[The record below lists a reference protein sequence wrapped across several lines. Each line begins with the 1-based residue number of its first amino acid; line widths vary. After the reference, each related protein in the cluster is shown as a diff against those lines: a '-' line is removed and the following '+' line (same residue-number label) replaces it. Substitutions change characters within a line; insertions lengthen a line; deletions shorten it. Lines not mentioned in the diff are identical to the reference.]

1 MHRLWRPAVG
11 GNLGSRIVGSNLNR
25 LRLAITGEPRNR
37 TEHVMKPRWLF
48 LGPVFAAAL
57 LIGKLTAAP
66 DPNYHIF
73 LLFGQSNMT
82 GGGATNPVV
91 AKECDTTSRV
101 KVMAYMNCGGSSPE
115 CKYPLGRTAD
125 KWYTAFPP
133 LHDCNEGIC
142 PGDFFAKTLLDSV
155 RSDIT
160 IGLIPCALAGV
171 ALNVFLPTG
180 PNAGI
185 GPPKGKNAYDW
196 MIARCKLAQQVGVIK
211 GILLHQGESGSGSG
225 TAWDAMAIQ
234 IFDNIKKD
242 LSLDAN
248 TPVIVGE
255 LRSDATDPMQNNTNF
270 NKLVDGLPAK
280 YPHCA
285 VASSS
290 GLVGNGHDVWHFTP
304 AGFQEFGTRYAKGYL
319 SLANETYE
327 PRKGTVS
334 IDKSKLLM
342 GPAAAGM
349 NSADGELK
357 IISLDGRILDIIK
370 TQSGKSSGEPKQDI
384 RLNID
389 AR

>member
-1 MHRLWRPAVG
+1 MKLASFFPGAIVIAVT
-11 GNLGSRIVGSNLNR
+11 
-25 LRLAITGEPRNR
+25 LAGTG
-37 TEHVMKPRWLF
+37 KAF
-48 LGPVFAAAL
+48 
-57 LIGKLTAAP
+57 AAP

-82 GGGATNPVV
+82 GGGATSPVV

-101 KVMAYMNCGGSSPE
+101 KVMAYMNCNGSSPE
-115 CKYPLGRTAD
+115 CKFPMGRSAD

-180 PNAGI
+180 PNSTI
-185 GPPKGKNAYDW
+185 GPPSGKNAYAW
-196 MIARCKLAQQVGVIK
+196 MLARCKLAQQVGVIK

-234 IFDNIKKD
+234 IFDNLKKD
-242 LSLDAN
+242 LELDAK

-255 LRSDATDPMQNNTNF
+255 LRSDNTSPSQNNANF
-270 NKLVDGLPAK
+270 NKVVDGLPAK
-280 YPHCA
+280 YPNSA

-290 GLVGNGHDVWHFTP
+290 GLVGNGRDVWHFTP
-304 AGFQEFGTRYAKGYL
+304 AGFQEFGIRYAKAYL
-319 SLANETYE
+319 SLANDAWE
-327 PRKGTVS
+327 PRRGPVS
-334 IDKSKLLM
+334 IDRNNLLM
-342 GPAAAGM
+342 QPASAG
-349 NSADGELK
+349 SGIPGDELK
-357 IISLDGRILDIIK
+357 IISLDGRVLDVIHPGNAK
-370 TQSGKSSGEPKQDI
+370 PAGDGQKKVL
-384 RLNID
+384 LNTNS
-389 AR
+389 R